1 MKTALVMADTHG
13 HKARIA
19 MALCRFADDV
29 DMILHLGD
37 YSRDAEVIRRMT
49 KLPVYAVRGNCD
61 LASTEEAER
70 LLTVEGVRV
79 LMTHG
84 HRQNVKSSLLSLGL
98 YAQEQEANVALFG
111 HTHVPTE
118 EFFGSVLLY
127 NPGSLGEPRVPGP
140 TVGLLTLDQGVFR
153 TRTVRL

>member
-19 MALCRFADDV
+19 MALRRFADV

-111 HTHVPTE
+111 HTHVPSE

>member
-19 MALCRFADDV
+19 LALRRFDGV

-37 YSRDAEVIRRMT
+37 NSRDAEAIRSMT
-49 KLPVYAVRGNCD
+49 KIPVYAVRGNCD
-61 LASTEEAER
+61 IASAEEAER
-70 LLTVEGVRV
+70 LLTLEGVRV

-84 HRQNVKSSLLSLGL
+84 HRHNVKSSLLNLGL
-98 YAQEQEANVALFG
+98 YAQQQEVNIALFG
-111 HTHVPTE
+111 HTHISTE
-118 EFFGSVLLY
+118 EFYGSVLLY
-127 NPGSLGEPRVPGP
+127 NPGSLGEPRGLGP
-140 TVGLLTLDQGVFR
+140 TVGLLTLDQGAFR